1 MKLGACD
8 GGDSP
13 AEDTLFATYFRVLTS
28 LLVEMFVDPDLWSKV
43 LSDFPSCGLWREQ
56 ATFFLTCLSR
66 PRAKG
71 EEFLASRGT
80 SRYLSGDASWV
91 AP

>member
-1 MKLGACD
+1 M
-8 GGDSP
+8 
-13 AEDTLFATYFRVLTS
+13 LTS
-28 LLVEMFVDPDLWSKV
+28 LLVEMFVDSDLWSKV

-71 EEFLASRGT
+71 EEFLASSGT
-80 SRYLSGDASWV
+80 SSCLSGDASWGCSI
-91 AP
+91 ALAHGLLSMSFAIISATDT